1 MSESLVSP
9 DPRITLRYATEDDVS
24 LILDFIRQ
32 LADYEKMSDEVVA
45 DEATLRA
52 SLFGGRQVAEVII
65 ASWDARPA
73 GFALFFY
80 NFSTFLGRSGVY
92 LEDLFVVP
100 ELRGNGIG
108 QVLLSCLA
116 GIAVECGCG
125 RFEWSVLDWNVDAIR
140 FYERL
145 GAKAMDGWTTY
156 RVTGEALEKLANPE
170 GSNV

>member
-9 DPRITLRYATEDDVS
+9 DTRIALRYATQDDAS

-32 LADYEKMSDEVVA
+32 LAEYEKMSDEVVA
-45 DEATLRA
+45 DEPTLRA
-52 SLFGGRQVAEVII
+52 SLFEGRRVAEVII
-65 ASWDARPA
+65 ASYDGRPA
-73 GFALFFY
+73 GFALFFH
-80 NFSTFLGRSGVY
+80 NFSTFLGRAGVY

-108 QVLLSCLA
+108 QVLLSTLA
-116 GIAVECGCG
+116 QIAVERGGG

-156 RVTGEALEKLANPE
+156 RVTGEALERLAQ
-170 GSNV
+170 GRG

>member
-1 MSESLVSP
+1 MTESLASP
-9 DPRITLRYATEDDVS
+9 DPRITLRYATRDDVG
-24 LILDFIRQ
+24 LILDFIHQ
-32 LADYEKMSDEVVA
+32 LAAYEKMSDEVVT

-52 SLFGGRQVAEVII
+52 SLFGGRKVAEVII
-65 ASWDARPA
+65 ASWNGSPA
-73 GFALFFY
+73 GFALFFH
-80 NFSTFLGRSGVY
+80 NFSTFLGRSGIY

-100 ELRGNGIG
+100 SLRGHGIG
-108 QVLLSCLA
+108 QVLLSTLA
-116 GIAVECGCG
+116 KIAVERGGG

-170 GSNV
+170 RSNV

>member
-1 MSESLVSP
+1 MTESLISP
-9 DPRITLRYATEDDVS
+9 DPRITLRYATEDDVG
-24 LILDFIRQ
+24 LILDFICQ

-52 SLFGGRQVAEVII
+52 SLFEGQKVAEVII
-65 ASWDARPA
+65 ASWDGRPA
-73 GFALFFY
+73 GFALFFH
-80 NFSTFLGRSGVY
+80 NFSTFLGRSGIY

-100 ELRGNGIG
+100 ELRGKGIG
-108 QVLLSCLA
+108 QIFLSCLA
-116 GIAVECGCG
+116 GIAVERGGG

-156 RVTGEALEKLANPE
+156 RVTGEALERLAHAR
-170 GSNV
+170 G

>member
-1 MSESLVSP
+1 MNDSLTTD
-9 DPRITLRYATEDDVS
+9 DPRITLRKATEADTG

-52 SLFGGRQVAEVII
+52 SLFGGREIAEVII
-65 ASWDARPA
+65 ASWEGRPA
-73 GFALFFY
+73 GFALFFH
-80 NFSTFLGRSGVY
+80 NFSTFLGRTGIY

-100 ELRGNGIG
+100 ELRGKGIG

-116 GIAVECGCG
+116 RIAVERGGG

-145 GAKAMDGWTTY
+145 GATAMDGWTTF
-156 RVTGEALEKLANPE
+156 RVTGDALEQLAR
-170 GSNV
+170 SDR